1 MKILY
6 ITLEDLSLHKG
17 SVVHIREVIEG
28 LQKRGHRVGLIG
40 RAQTKLEIAYHFHNI
55 HPRTSFLS
63 KFLSPKKKAY
73 VVSSILLF
81 LALIRIVRKYDI
93 IYARDFHAVII
104 AFLPR
109 LMFGRK
115 LVFEIN
121 GLANEEQKLKGHSFC
136 NQILAFLIKKAEGMA
151 VRCCNRVV
159 SVTQQI
165 SDYLAKNF
173 SCPSDK
179 IRIVGNGVN
188 IQRFHQIYDEA
199 LLSSWRKRLGI
210 TKDDLVVAFVGN
222 LAPWQ
227 GMNILLE
234 SAFQILS
241 NEMQNLK
248 FLIVGEGIQK
258 DSLVR
263 KVFDSGHTEK
273 FIFTGMVEYEDI
285 PILINIADIC
295 VAPFISR
302 RNQTTGVSPLKVFEY
317 MACGKPVICSRID
330 GLEFVEVEGA
340 GRLIDP
346 EDVTSLEK
354 ALYDLIRNP
363 REREIMG
370 QTGPK
375 VARERF
381 SWESKVIKIEEVL
394 EGLA

>member
-1 MKILY
+1 MRILY

-17 SVVHIREVIEG
+17 SVVHIKEVVNG
-28 LQKRGHRVGLIG
+28 LQKRGHKVGLIG
-40 RAQTKLEIAYHFHNI
+40 RALTKLEIADHFYNI
-55 HPRTSFLS
+55 HPKPLFSS
-63 KFLSPKKKAY
+63 KFLSPPKKSY

-81 LALIRIVRKYDI
+81 LTLIETLRKYDV
-93 IYARDFHAVII
+93 IYARDFHTVIV
-104 AFLPR
+104 ALLPR
-109 LMFGRK
+109 LMFRRK

-121 GLANEEQKLKGHSFC
+121 GLANEEQQLRGHSFG
-136 NQILAFLIKKAEGMA
+136 NRILAVLIKIAEVTA
-151 VRCCNRVV
+151 VKCCNRVV

-165 SDYLAKNF
+165 SDYLTNNF
-173 SCPSDK
+173 HCPADK
-179 IRIVGNGVN
+179 ISVIGNGVN
-188 IQRFHQIYDEA
+188 TQRFHPIYDEIS
-199 LLSSWRKRLGI
+199 LSSWRKRFGI
-210 TKDDLVVAFVGN
+210 ARDDLVVAFVGN

-241 NEMQNLK
+241 HDEQNLK

-258 DSLVR
+258 DSLIR
-263 KVFDSGHTEK
+263 RISDSGYREK
-273 FIFTGMVEYEDI
+273 FIFTGMLAYENI

-302 RNQTTGVSPLKVFEY
+302 RNQTTGVSPIKVFEY
-317 MACGKPVICSRID
+317 MACGKPVICSRIA
-330 GLEFVEVEGA
+330 GLEFVEAEGA

-363 REREIMG
+363 RKREIMG

-375 VARERF
+375 VAHERF
-381 SWESKVIKIEEVL
+381 SWELKVIKIEEVL

>member
-1 MKILY
+1 MRILY

-17 SVVHIREVIEG
+17 SVVHIKEVIEG
-28 LQKRGHRVGLIG
+28 LQKRGHQVGLIA
-40 RAQTKLEIAYHFHNI
+40 RAQTKLEIADHFYNI

-63 KFLSPKKKAY
+63 KFFRPGEKPYFA
-73 VVSSILLF
+73 SSILLF

-93 IYARDFHAVII
+93 IYARDFHTVII
-104 AFLPR
+104 ALLPR

-115 LVFEIN
+115 SVFEIN
-121 GLANEEQKLKGHSFC
+121 GLANEEQKLKGHSFGT
-136 NQILAFLIKKAEGMA
+136 QILAFLIKKAEAMD
-151 VRCCNRVV
+151 VICCNRVV

-165 SDYLAKNF
+165 SDYLTRNF
-173 SCPSDK
+173 HCPPDK
-179 IRIVGNGVN
+179 IRVIGNGVN
-188 IQRFHQIYDEA
+188 IKRFHPIYDEA

-210 TKDDLVVAFVGN
+210 SKDDLVVAFVGN

-234 SAFQILS
+234 SAFQILA
-241 NEMQNLK
+241 NEVQNLK

-258 DSLVR
+258 EFLVR
-263 KVFDSGHTEK
+263 KVCDSGYREK
-273 FIFTGMVEYEDI
+273 FIFTGMVAYEDV

-317 MACGKPVICSRID
+317 MACGKPVVCSRIE

-346 EDVTSLEK
+346 EDVIGLKK
-354 ALYDLIRNP
+354 ALYDLVRGF
-363 REREIMG
+363 RERMIMG
-370 QTGPK
+370 QKGLK
-375 VARERF
+375 VAHERF
-381 SWESKVIKIEEVL
+381 SWESNVIKTEEVL